1 VSAKTKNLEIPIP
14 MSDIVVT
21 PKPPTPV
28 RVQKTIVRVVTT
40 QNRRA
45 TTVST
50 KKAAKPPVKSSKG
63 QRVTSLPYPQRI
75 TAGALKILER
85 RGITLQQLRTRK
97 PSTSPSFT
105 DVMLQGFSD
114 HKKLAAKNAAVAAS
128 KPKTAA

>member
-1 VSAKTKNLEIPIP
+1 

-45 TTVST
+45 ITVST

-63 QRVTSLPYPQRI
+63 QRVTSLPYPQRVN
-75 TAGALKILER
+75 TASLKTLER

-97 PSTSPSFT
+97 PSTGPSFT

-128 KPKTAA
+128 KPKAAV